1 MHNKLSK
8 IIVTLLII
16 LIILI
21 AMFSVLRS
29 LFPRKHMDII
39 EKYCQA
45 YGVDEILILSLIK
58 AESNFNAEAV
68 SHAGAKGIMQITE
81 DTFEFC
87 NKSTKSGEGNIFNPE
102 DNIRAG
108 VWYLS
113 YLTERYNNNIK
124 SAISAYNAGATNV
137 DNWLRDKRYCADGKN
152 LDVIPFG
159 ETQRY
164 TDKISRYKRIYE
176 FLY

>member
-1 MHNKLSK
+1 MHNRLSK
-8 IIVTLLII
+8 IILALLII
-16 LIILI
+16 LVILI
-21 AMFSVLRS
+21 SVFSVLRG
-29 LFPRKHMDII
+29 LFPRKYSDII
-39 EKYCQA
+39 EKYCA
-45 YGVDEILILSLIK
+45 VYGVDELLVLSLIK
-58 AESNFNAEAV
+58 AESNFDTNAV

-87 NKSTKSGEGNIFNPE
+87 NEAISSEKGDIFGPE

-113 YLTERYNNNIK
+113 YLMKRYDNNIK
-124 SAISAYNAGATNV
+124 NTVSAYNAGATNV
-137 DNWLRDKRYCADGKN
+137 DNWLSDKRYSADGKT
-152 LDVIPFG
+152 LDTIPFG